1 MTGSGALTP
10 SAGSRLDTTDEVGP
24 VLCYDLGSLFIIIFC
39 SGLELKHW
47 KEMVENPRR
56 PIVHWHV
63 LKVRGSRVHCGDVN
77 IVNRLDWCVL
87 ILES

>member
-1 MTGSGALTP
+1 MYTY
-10 SAGSRLDTTDEVGP
+10 
-24 VLCYDLGSLFIIIFC
+24 CKILFFILFYYIVSI

-63 LKVRGSRVHCGDVN
+63 LKVYGEGGIFQTNVVFLMLHFKVYSTTLK
-77 IVNRLDWCVL
+77 RLKT
-87 ILES
+87 

>member
-1 MTGSGALTP
+1 
-10 SAGSRLDTTDEVGP
+10 
-24 VLCYDLGSLFIIIFC
+24 
-39 SGLELKHW
+39 
-47 KEMVENPRR
+47 MVENPRR

-87 ILES
+87 I